1 MNKIFDEIKT
11 QLTPSENAFEKLSKS
26 IENIEKENVEQ
37 KKGDKKRFVI
47 PAVCTAAVAC
57 VAVAVGFGVNG
68 SLSDDQTG
76 LATTNQAFMTEIATE
91 PAIEDFQEDCVAVIK
106 RWDEMTD
113 SERYVRIVDGD
124 ANEYGN
130 LSISGKTDSAKI
142 GKSLGNVVLEGYDMY
157 TDTVKTVVKE
167 AFEVD
172 GISTD
177 CAMAV
182 KHDDEY
188 YIYENHSYEFETLG
202 DLVNT
207 LNLRENL
214 TFGNIHHDYFDED
227 MTYHMITYAPIES
240 EVIWDML
247 LSDLDIKNEGDTH
260 YGADVMGIS
269 ISSDV
274 LGFSNISLAVN
285 EDGYLQTNIFAT
297 GKSFYIGKDKVQA
310 FVDYVSKNG
319 EITAEN
325 TIVNEPIVSG
335 GEGMSSPGYNP
346 DEVVPDEVV
355 TTYGE
360 GVNTPAYE
368 PIETVTMIS
377 QAYNPQ
383 TIEE

>member
-11 QLTPSENAFEKLSKS
+11 QLTPSESAFEKLSKN

-47 PAVCTAAVAC
+47 PSVCTAAVAC
-57 VAVAVGFGVNG
+57 VAVAVGFGING
-68 SLSDDQTG
+68 SLSDEETG
-76 LATTNQAFMTEIATE
+76 LAVTNQAFMTEIATK
-91 PAIEDFQEDCVAVIK
+91 PDIQEDCVAVVK
-106 RWDEMTD
+106 KWDEMTD
-113 SERYVRIVDGD
+113 AERYLRILDENYYF
-124 ANEYGN
+124 A
-130 LSISGKTDSAKI
+130 ISGKTDSANI
-142 GKSLGNVVLEGYDMY
+142 GESVGNVVLEGYDFY
-157 TDTVKTVVKE
+157 TDSVKTVVKE
-167 AFEVD
+167 AFEVE

-188 YIYENHSYEFETLG
+188 YIYENHFYEFETLG

-214 TFGNIHHDYFDED
+214 TFGNIHHDYFDEN

-247 LSDLDIKNEGDTH
+247 LSDLDVKNEGDTH
-260 YGADVMGIS
+260 YGVDVMGIS

-335 GEGMSSPGYNP
+335 GEGMSTPGYNP
-346 DEVVPDEVV
+346 DEAV